1 MNAPDSHPRDL
12 LTSALESEPEGLPIS
27 QTGWVTCHYIDPQG
41 ALQRSTIISTV
52 TMERISERQA
62 DIRAALV
69 TVFGSLGCDVV
80 SVQMA
85 LAGSCAF
92 RAALDDLG
100 NSNSNGTTPGLPSP
114 QDTCCGSPPAQVLHF
129 PVRRASSID

>member
-1 MNAPDSHPRDL
+1 MNASDSQPRDL
-12 LTSALESEPEGLPIS
+12 STPTPESEPEGLS
-27 QTGWVTCHYIDPQG
+27 GLQTGWITCHYIDPQG

-52 TMERISERQA
+52 TMERVSERQA

-69 TVFGSLGCDVV
+69 TMFGSLGCDVV

-85 LAGSCAF
+85 LVGSCAF
-92 RAALDDLG
+92 KAALDDL
-100 NSNSNGTTPGLPSP
+100 SNGTTPAGLPNP
-114 QDTCCGSPPAQVLHF
+114 QDTRCDPPSAQVLHF